1 MRHLIIGA
9 GPAGVLAAE
18 QLRKLDPTGTVTIV
32 GDEPEPPYSRMAIP
46 YLLVDRIDESGTYLR
61 KEPGHYDRLGIEV
74 LQDRVIAVD
83 PAKRSVTLAGGGSRS
98 WDKLLVAAGATPVSP
113 PIPGIDLEG
122 VSPCWTLADAR
133 DIARRARKSAS
144 VVLIGAGFI
153 GSIILESLARRGVD
167 LTVIELEDRM
177 VPRMLNHEAGGLLRR
192 WCEQHGVT
200 VRVAAKVVAIEP
212 GQGGKA
218 LRVLVEGGDAIA
230 ADLVIRATGV
240 RPNTGF
246 LDGSGI
252 TTDRGVVVDEYLA
265 ASVPDVYAA
274 GDVAQASD
282 FSTGARVV
290 QAIQP
295 TAVEHGRAAALYMA
309 RGHGHPQRGTINMNV
324 LDTLGLVSSSFA
336 QWMGVDGG
344 DSAELKDAD
353 RFRYLNL
360 QFKDDVLVGA
370 TALGLTDHVGVL
382 RGLIQSRTRLGA
394 WKGKLQAD
402 PTRLVEAYL
411 ANTLPVGHNAHVI

>member
-18 QLRKLDPTGTVTIV
+18 HLRKLDPKGTVTIV

-46 YLLVDRIDESGTYLR
+46 YLLVDRIDETGTYLR
-61 KEPGHYDRLGIEV
+61 KERGHYDRLGIEV
-74 LQDRVIAVD
+74 LQDRVTAVD
-83 PAKRSVTLAGGGSRS
+83 PAARSVTLASGGSKS

-113 PIPGIDLEG
+113 PIPGMDLDG
-122 VSPCWTLADAR
+122 VSACWTLADAR
-133 DIARRARKSAS
+133 AISRRARRGAS

-177 VPRMLNHEAGGLLRR
+177 VPRMLNREAGGLVRR
-192 WCEQHGVT
+192 WCEQHGVS

-252 TTDRGVVVDEYLA
+252 AVDRGVVVDEYLA

-274 GDVAQASD
+274 GDVAQAHD
-282 FSTGARVV
+282 FSTGAGVV

-309 RGHGHPQRGTINMNV
+309 RGHGHPQRGTVNMNV
-324 LDTLGLVSSSFA
+324 LDTLGLVSTSFA
-336 QWMGVDGG
+336 QWMGVKGG
-344 DSAELKDAD
+344 DSAELKDTD

-360 QFKDDVLVGA
+360 QFQDDVLVGA

-382 RGLIQSRTRLGA
+382 RGLIQGRTRLGA
-394 WKGKLQAD
+394 WKKKLVAD
-402 PTRLVEAYL
+402 PTRVMEAYL
-411 ANTLPVGHNAHVI
+411 GCTLPVGHNAHVI